1 MKDFLK
7 FTLATVTGIIVSS
20 VVLFFISILVVFSM
34 VSSSESETQVRK
46 NSVMMLD
53 LNGTLAERSQEN
65 PLDILMKDD
74 YKTYGLDDVLSSIRK
89 AKENENIKGIYIQ
102 ANSLSA
108 GYASLEEI
116 RHALKDFK
124 ESGKFIVAYGD
135 SYTQSLYYLS
145 SIADKV
151 MLNGTLAERS
161 QENPLDILM
170 KDDYKTYGLD
180 DVLSSIRKA
189 KENENIKGIYIQAN
203 SLSAGY
209 ASLEEIRH
217 ALKDFK
223 ESGKFIVAYGDSYT
237 QSLYYLSSIADKV
250 MLNPQGMLEW
260 RGLAAT
266 PMFFKDLLEK
276 IGVEMQVFKVG
287 TYKSAVE
294 PFIATEMSPANREQV
309 NVYLSSVWGQ
319 ITGDIAESRNLSVE
333 ALNKEADRMLMFY
346 PAEESVKNG
355 LVDTLIYKNDVRDY
369 LKTLVG
375 IDKDDDMP
383 VLGIQD
389 MVNVKK
395 NVPKD
400 KSGNVIAVYY
410 AYGEIDGGSSA
421 STEEGINSEKVIR
434 DLRKLK
440 DDENVKAVVLRV
452 NSPGG
457 SAYGSEQIWYAVEQL
472 KKEKPVI
479 VSMGDYAAS
488 GGYYI
493 ACNADTIVA
502 EPTTLTGSIGI
513 FGMMPNAKGLTE
525 KLGLNFD
532 VVKTNPYADFGNLT
546 RPMNDGEK
554 GLMQMY
560 VNNGY
565 KLFLTRCSDGRGIS
579 MEELDKIAQGRVW
592 TGSTAKELGLVDELG
607 GLDKALEIAVTKA
620 GVDAYTVMNY
630 PKKEG
635 FLESLMNTNPG
646 NYIKARMLNGKM
658 SDVYRQFGIIENF
671 DKIDRI
677 QARVPFE
684 LNIQ

>member
-7 FTLATVTGIIVSS
+7 FTLATVTGIIISS

-53 LNGTLAERSQEN
+53 LNGTLTERSQEN
-65 PLDILMKDD
+65 PLDFLMKED
-74 YKTYGLDDVLSSIRK
+74 YKTYGLDDILSSIRK
-89 AKENENIKGIYIQ
+89 AKENEDIKGIYIQ
-102 ANSLSA
+102 ATSLGA
-108 GYASLEEI
+108 GFASLEEI
-116 RHALKDFK
+116 RDALKDFK

-135 SYTQSLYYLS
+135 TYTQNLYYLS
-145 SIADKV
+145 SVADKV
-151 MLNGTLAERS
+151 L
-161 QENPLDILM
+161 
-170 KDDYKTYGLD
+170 
-180 DVLSSIRKA
+180 
-189 KENENIKGIYIQAN
+189 
-203 SLSAGY
+203 
-209 ASLEEIRH
+209 
-217 ALKDFK
+217 
-223 ESGKFIVAYGDSYT
+223 
-237 QSLYYLSSIADKV
+237 
-250 MLNPQGMLEW
+250 LNPQGMLEW

-276 IGVEMQVFKVG
+276 IGVEMQIFKVG

-294 PFIATEMSPANREQV
+294 PFISTEMSPANREQV
-309 NVYLSSVWGQ
+309 NVYLSSIWGQ
-319 ITGDIAESRNLSVE
+319 ITSSVAESRNLSVE

-369 LKTLVG
+369 LKNIVG
-375 IDKDDDMP
+375 IDKDDNMP

-389 MVNVKK
+389 MINVKK
-395 NVPKD
+395 NVPRD

-421 STEEGINSEKVIR
+421 STDEGINSEKVIK

-457 SAYGSEQIWYAVEQL
+457 SAYGSEQIWYAVNQL

-525 KLGLNFD
+525 KLGVNFD

-560 VNNGY
+560 VNKGY
-565 KLFLTRCSDGRGIS
+565 ELFLTRCSDGRGIS

-607 GLDKALEIAVTKA
+607 GLDKALEIAIAKA

-658 SDVYRQFGIIENF
+658 NDVYRQFSIIENF